1 MDTAKAT
8 SGAFAMAI
16 DKGGNLFHREATFI
30 AEEMRCGGAN
40 ITDTAKLGRRLKR
53 GERDAR
59 KLRQTDQYFGWVL
72 AAMPTHR
79 FAVYDR
85 TSHVR

>member
-1 MDTAKAT
+1 
-8 SGAFAMAI
+8 
-16 DKGGNLFHREATFI
+16 LLQQEATLI
-30 AEEMRCGGAN
+30 AEEMRRGSAN
-40 ITDTAKLGRRLKR
+40 ITDTAKLGRRVKR

-59 KLRQTDQYFGWVL
+59 KLRQSDQYFGWVL

-85 TSHVR
+85 TSRVREARPDAEEILF